1 MFRSSIFALATTVS
15 LAATPIS
22 AATIADAFTSFWVFG
37 DSLSDN
43 GNLSAAQAAAPVPVD
58 FPPAPF
64 FDGRFSN
71 GPVWNERFLSEFGPG
86 ASGNFAFGSARTFD
100 NGDGIPDLDL
110 QVQAFTTIRPLLSLG
125 SRSLG
130 SLFFGSNDMF
140 DAITAASVAAPADVL
155 GILTARAT
163 TALGNIATN
172 VGLLSAQGIDEF
184 ALWNLTDLGLTPR
197 LMDLGPQASGLGSLA
212 SAIYNAGFETM
223 VASLR
228 ATGLTIHKVDTFG
241 LFMSAVNDPAAF
253 GLDNVTDACFPVDP
267 AQLLNPA
274 FVVPPVCATPDTFLY
289 WDKLHPTRVGHD
301 ALAAAFDASVPAIPL
316 PAPALLLLAGLGG
329 LAALRR
335 RAA

>member
-1 MFRSSIFALATTVS
+1 
-15 LAATPIS
+15 
-22 AATIADAFTSFWVFG
+22 
-37 DSLSDN
+37 
-43 GNLSAAQAAAPVPVD
+43 VPVD

-71 GPVWNERFLSEFGPG
+71 GPVWNERFLDDFLPG
-86 ASGNFAFGSARTFD
+86 RSGNFAFGSARTFD
-100 NGDGIPDLDL
+100 NDDGIPDLDL
-110 QVQAFTTIRPLLSLG
+110 QVAAFAAVRPLLTLG
-125 SRSLG
+125 SRSLA

-140 DAITAASVAAPADVL
+140 DAINAAVAAPGDVF
-155 GILTARAT
+155 GILTTGAA
-163 TALGNIATN
+163 TALNNIAAG
-172 VGLLSAQGIDEF
+172 VGALSAEGIDEF

-197 LMDLGPQASGLGSLA
+197 LMDLGPEASGLGSLA

-223 VASLR
+223 VADLR
-228 ATGLTIHKVDTFG
+228 TAGFTIHTVDTFG
-241 LFMSAVNDPAAF
+241 LFMSAVDDPAAF

-267 AQLLNPA
+267 AQLLNPT